1 MFDKI
6 KKTVVKYLN
15 DIAKENEK
23 QFGKEKLDCCKLN
36 GNQKR

>member
-1 MFDKI
+1 MIIRI
-6 KKTVVKYLN
+6 KKAISRFLE

-36 GNQKR
+36 GKQKR